1 MNNIKVNGIRLFET
15 ASSSEIISNA
25 IKNRLS
31 LIAINTKKIMV
42 LSDELKEFIN
52 ENIGYIDGAGPLL
65 LARIL
70 GMKNSKRITGCDMWL
85 EIVEQF
91 KSSKSFYFIGGTEDC
106 INKTINKLKDEFV
119 NIEIKNYRNGYFSKK
134 DYENITQD
142 VVRKRPDII
151 FVAMGSP
158 KQEEFIFELSKSHTA
173 TYMGLGGSFDVY
185 TGLVDRAPK
194 LFISIHLEWFYRLLK
209 EPKKRIKDLKI
220 LVRFLL
226 NLPKII
232 FSSRK
237 FKN

>member
-91 KSSKSFYFIGGTEDC
+91 ILKSFYFIGGTEDC

-142 VVRKRPDII
+142 VVRKTQSYICCY
-151 FVAMGSP
+151 GLS
-158 KQEEFIFELSKSHTA
+158 KQEDLFLNYRNLIA
-173 TYMGLGGSFDVY
+173 TYGTWGSFDVY
-185 TGLVDRAPK
+185 TDSDRVPK
-194 LFISIHLEWFYRLLK
+194 LFGNH
-209 EPKKRIKDLKI
+209 
-220 LVRFLL
+220 
-226 NLPKII
+226 
-232 FSSRK
+232 
-237 FKN
+237 